1 MFQLGSHQFDRAVF
15 LAPMEAVTERPFRR
29 QCRRFGADMV
39 YTEFVSA
46 EALIRDIAAS
56 KNKILLAPDEHPVG
70 IQIYGNRREALVE
83 AARLSE
89 QMEPDVID
97 INFGCPVKKVACK
110 GVGSGSGLLRYPVL
124 LLELTEAV
132 VQATRLPVTVK
143 TRLGWDDENIII
155 VDLARRLEDLGVKAL
170 TLHARTRCQMFKGKA
185 NWDWIARVK
194 EAVSIPVIGNG
205 DVTDP
210 SDVLRMFEHTNCDAV
225 MIGRGAIGNPWIF
238 SRSRALLD
246 GGSDPGRPRFE
257 DRVQLYLDLL
267 TENVEE
273 KGEKRA
279 VLEMRKH
286 ISGYLRGMPNISW
299 LRGRLMKEESLGGVT
314 RAVGEYLDRLSDPGF
329 AGLRD
334 AEPTSHGAVP
344 AGSAAGAGSAANA
357 DSQADEWDDFDCS
370 AAESSELEP
379 SR

>member
-1 MFQLGSHQFDRAVF
+1 
-15 LAPMEAVTERPFRR
+15 
-29 QCRRFGADMV
+29 MV

-46 EALIRDIAAS
+46 EGLIRDIAKS

-70 IQIYGNRREALVE
+70 IQIYGNRKEALVE

-89 QMEPDVID
+89 QMGPDVID

-110 GVGSGSGLLRYPVL
+110 GVGAGSGLLRYPDL

-132 VQATRLPVTVK
+132 VKATQLPVTVK
-143 TRLGWDDENIII
+143 TRLGWDDDNIII
-155 VDLARRLEDLGVKAL
+155 VDLAKRLEDLGVQAL

-246 GGSDPGRPRFE
+246 GGADPGRPRFE
-257 DRVQLYLDLL
+257 DRVQLYLDLM

-299 LRGRLMKEESLGGVT
+299 LRGRLMKEESLEGVT

-329 AGLRD
+329 AGLRE
-334 AEPTSHGAVP
+334 AEPTSNGAAH
-344 AGSAAGAGSAANA
+344 AGSAGSAANA
-357 DSQADEWDDFDCS
+357 DAESSAESDADADEWDDFDCS